1 MNQHLQVALY
11 ILAASIISG
20 TIGFFAAVFFLAVKQ
35 HRIER
40 EAWSQARLFYTR
52 KQTERGL

>member
-1 MNQHLQVALY
+1 MNLPFPFW
-11 ILAASIISG
+11 IIITGMICGS
-20 TIGFFAAVFFLAVKQ
+20 IGFFAAVFFLAVKQ